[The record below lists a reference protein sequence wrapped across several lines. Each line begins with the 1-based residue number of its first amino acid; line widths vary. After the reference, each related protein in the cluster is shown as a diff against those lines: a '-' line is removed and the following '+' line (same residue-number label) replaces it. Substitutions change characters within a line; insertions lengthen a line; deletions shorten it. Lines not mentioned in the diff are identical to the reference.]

1 VTPLEKHVPRKALP
15 SESGL
20 KSLDMLKAYSLVV
33 LPNNVCAI
41 FAAVYVLPVQLV
53 LFALFVLFVQLNG
66 CTLVTFVLTDDVA
79 ETAVVPLL
87 VVSFETAVVPLLV
100 VSLRV
105 MLGGGGGW
113 QEGSPQQ

>member
-1 VTPLEKHVPRKALP
+1 MPRKARP

-20 KSLDMLKAYSLVV
+20 KSLDMLKAYSVVV
-33 LPNNVCAI
+33 LANNVCSLC
-41 FAAVYVLPVQLV
+41 AAVSVLSVQLA

-66 CTLVTFVLTDDVA
+66 CTLVTFVLTDDVVA

-87 VVSFETAVVPLLV
+87 VVSF
-100 VSLRV
+100 RV

-113 QEGSPQQ
+113 QEGSPQQESCPQPV

>member
-1 VTPLEKHVPRKALP
+1 MPRKALP

-33 LPNNVCAI
+33 LPNNVCTLC
-41 FAAVYVLPVQLV
+41 AVVSVLSVQLV

-66 CTLVTFVLTDDVA
+66 CKLVTFVLTDDVVA
-79 ETAVVPLL
+79 
-87 VVSFETAVVPLLV
+87 ETAVVPLLV

-113 QEGSPQQ
+113 QEGSPQQESCPQPV